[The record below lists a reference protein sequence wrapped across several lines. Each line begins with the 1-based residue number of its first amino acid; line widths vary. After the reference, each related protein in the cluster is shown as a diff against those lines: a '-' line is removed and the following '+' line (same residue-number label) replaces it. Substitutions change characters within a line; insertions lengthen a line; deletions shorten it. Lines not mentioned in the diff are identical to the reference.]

1 MKRMTLSALLLVSLV
16 AGSIVFAQ
24 SQTSQKPKEQ
34 SSPPMMMCPMMSKTE
49 GQAAMANMQGMM
61 QGMPQRMA
69 GMFSPSAEEISAR
82 LSEKKAELGLSDAQV
97 KQVAELIAS
106 SEQERIKD
114 KMKSMMNQMQ
124 AGMQAGMKCPC
135 MQGATK

>member
-1 MKRMTLSALLLVSLV
+1 MRRLTVPVLLLVPLMIGSLV
-16 AGSIVFAQ
+16 FGQ
-24 SQTSQKPKEQ
+24 SETPQKPKDQ

-49 GQAAMANMQGMM
+49 GQAAMGNM

-69 GMFSPSAEEISAR
+69 TMLSPSAEEISSQLA
-82 LSEKKAELGLSDAQV
+82 EKKTELSLSDAQV
-97 KQVAELIAS
+97 KRVAELIAS

-114 KMKSMMNQMQ
+114 KMQSMMNQMQ

-135 MQGATK
+135 MQSSTK